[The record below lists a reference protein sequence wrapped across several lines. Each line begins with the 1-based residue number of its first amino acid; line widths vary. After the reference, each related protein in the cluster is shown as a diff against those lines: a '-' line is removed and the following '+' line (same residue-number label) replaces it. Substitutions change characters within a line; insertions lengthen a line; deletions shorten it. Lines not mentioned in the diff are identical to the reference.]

1 MPDRVELLNLLE
13 QRVAELVELTASL
26 PDTLVEIYDGW
37 SARDVLGHLT
47 FWHESFARNT
57 RDLSLGLKPK
67 PLKGRLMDLNQQGV
81 EEMRAYSLD
90 EVTRR
95 LRAAQRLISEHILNP
110 LVVMIPYR
118 RGSRDYSAEEH
129 LQVVS
134 EHIGWHIRDLRKR
147 AFP

>member
-1 MPDRVELLNLLE
+1 
-13 QRVAELVELTASL
+13 
-26 PDTLVEIYDGW
+26 
-37 SARDVLGHLT
+37 
-47 FWHESFARNT
+47 
-57 RDLSLGLKPK
+57 
-67 PLKGRLMDLNQQGV
+67 MDLNQQGV